1 MKNNKKTN
9 KWKKPKNWK
18 MGKKYQK
25 LKRYIL
31 KRDSSINPNYID
43 KLWIKVN
50 KEI

>member
-1 MKNNKKTN
+1 MKNN

-31 KRDSSINPNYID
+31 KQDSSIKYLLVSKQEI
-43 KLWIKVN
+43 L
-50 KEI
+50 KEN